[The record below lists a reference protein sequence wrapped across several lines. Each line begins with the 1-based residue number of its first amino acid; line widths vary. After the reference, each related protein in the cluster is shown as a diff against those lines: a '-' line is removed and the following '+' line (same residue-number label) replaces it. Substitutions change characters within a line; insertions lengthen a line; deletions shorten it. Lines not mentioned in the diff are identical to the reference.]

1 MYSTLFLKETRKQ
14 TYSGIKSLEEAYE
27 SLQEQEI
34 LKKISRTKLELNEII
49 NKKNKIL
56 GTKVL
61 AW

>member
-34 LKKISRTKLELNEII
+34 LNKICRTKLELNEII
-49 NKKNKIL
+49 NKK
-56 GTKVL
+56 TKFLVQNF
-61 AW
+61 